1 MSNNKKSK
9 KSGAALLIIA
19 VVVIIAAAAVTVR
32 FYGKYIY
39 KAVVLGDEKVVMIS
53 ENVYRASKDGGPGDF
68 DIYMA
73 RHGWEKCG
81 GRSNILR
88 YKKNGT
94 VNSYTGVYKTLYY
107 EIDLL
112 ESKREPEGA
121 TGSLY
126 DSSGNLIT
134 SE

>member
-1 MSNNKKSK
+1 MSKVKKGKS
-9 KSGAALLIIA
+9 SGAILLIIA
-19 VVVIIAAAAVTVR
+19 VVFVIAAAAVAFR

-39 KAVVLGDEKVVMIS
+39 KAVVIGDEKAVMIS
-53 ENVYRASKDGGPGDF
+53 ENVYRASKDSGPEDF
-68 DIYMA
+68 DIYMS
-73 RHGWEKCG
+73 RHGWEKLEG
-81 GRSNILR
+81 SSNILR
-88 YKKNGT
+88 YRKNGT
-94 VNSYTGVYKTLYY
+94 VNSYTGVYKTRYY

-112 ESKREPEGA
+112 ESKQAAEEA